1 MRVFICSDTEFPHKG
16 ATSNYIETLAKAF
29 AVKAIDTHI
38 IAVSREQR
46 TIGDWIE
53 YGGICYKALPYD
65 VSDARKTLHARLSIG
80 KEMWN
85 CIHQQGIE
93 PGDVVICYTDNFF
106 FLRKICENAK
116 KHGIKVINCV
126 TEWHTA
132 VQFKY
137 GYLDIFNF
145 WYYCLAFYRG
155 MGLSGKVI
163 VISKKLEEYFKQK
176 GCRVLL
182 MPPLIDCSMAAT
194 ADIKKTCDKTRFI
207 YSGSF
212 KNKDSMRVILESFA
226 SLPAEM
232 QEDIEFH
239 ITGYSYDKLY
249 EMSKV
254 SPETWEAVEK
264 LLVVHTWMEY
274 NELIELYGQMDF
286 LLIARETNRATLSNF
301 PSKVPEMMAYGII
314 PVMTRVGDLP
324 NLYLENGIDSIL
336 FEQCTVESCRGA
348 IIQAV
353 RSDETERKQMRDN
366 ARKTVKENFAYE
378 NWADSIY
385 DFVCR

>member
-29 AVKAIDTHI
+29 TIKAVDTYI
-38 IAVSREQR
+38 VAVSQEQS
-46 TIGDWIE
+46 TSVDWIE
-53 YGGICYKALPYD
+53 YGNMCYKVIPYD
-65 VSDARKTLHARLSIG
+65 VSDARKTMHARLSIG

-85 CIHQQGIE
+85 CIYQQGIE
-93 PGDVVICYTDNFF
+93 SGDVVICYTDNFF
-106 FLRKICENAK
+106 FLRNIYGNAK

-155 MGLSGKVI
+155 MGLSGNVI

-176 GCRVLL
+176 GCRVFL
-182 MPPLIDCSMAAT
+182 MPPLIDCSMAT
-194 ADIKKTCDKTRFI
+194 TDIKKTYDKTRFI

-212 KNKDSMRVILESFA
+212 KNKDSMRVMLESFA

-232 QEDIEFH
+232 QENIEFH
-239 ITGYSYDKLY
+239 ITGYSYEKLY

-254 SPETWEAVEK
+254 SPETWRAIK
-264 LLVVHTWMEY
+264 RLIIVHPWMEY
-274 NELIELYGQMDF
+274 SELLELYKQIDF
-286 LLIARETNRATLSNF
+286 LLIARETNRVTLSNF
-301 PSKVPEMMAYGII
+301 PSKVPEMMAQGII

-324 NLYLENGIDSIL
+324 NLYLEEEIDSIL
-336 FEQCTVESCRGA
+336 FEECTVESCRDA
-348 IIQAV
+348 IVQAV
-353 RSDETERKQMRDN
+353 QMSYEERKNMRNN
-366 ARKTVKENFAYE
+366 ARKKAEEHFKYE
-378 NWADSIY
+378 KWSDMIY
-385 DFVCR
+385 EFIICS